1 VFLVHAMRTSLQE
14 FLALVAAACVL
25 IPAHAQHA
33 ELQFHHLHLNGIG
46 LQEFYARLFDPATT
60 SQEPVAGYAALRSG
74 PMLMLF
80 GQPQR
85 PTDPTPGVR
94 RGPSAIWHFGWGSVS
109 LGETYLQHAARE
121 VKWEPPLPAG
131 QLHVHL
137 VSRAP
142 ADAAAWYRDRLGARM
157 ELLAGASDPTRAA
170 ASRPEH
176 RVAEALV
183 YFGEFALSLYRTNE
197 QLISTRGQGVDHIAF
212 MAPGAVF
219 GETAPSMIEGPDH
232 IAIELIGASPRAP
245 DRD

>member
-1 VFLVHAMRTSLQE
+1 MRHA
-14 FLALVAAACVL
+14 FFFAAAVAFTTAS
-25 IPAHAQHA
+25 PAQTPD
-33 ELQFHHLHLNGIG
+33 LRFHHLHLNGIG

-60 SQEPVAGYAALRSG
+60 SQAPVAGYAALQSG
-74 PMLMLF
+74 PMLVLF

-85 PTDPTPGVR
+85 PTDPTPSVP

-121 VKWEPPLPAG
+121 VKWEPPLPAA

-142 ADAAAWYRDRLGARM
+142 ADAAAWYRDRLGARI
-157 ELLAGASDPTRAA
+157 EILASASDPTRAA
-170 ASRPEH
+170 APRPEQ

-183 YFGEFALSLYRTNE
+183 YFGEFALLIYRTNQ
-197 QLISTRGQGVDHIAF
+197 QLISTRGQRVDHIAF
-212 MAPGAVF
+212 MTSGAVF

-232 IAIELIGASPRAP
+232 IAIELIGVSPKAP